1 MQVALIDNDTQQRAQ
16 IAQMLEADGW
26 SCRVFDSLD
35 RLASHLK
42 TGSID
47 LLVYHWQ
54 PAADGLRALRAARH
68 ATSLLPVLLVASQA
82 AEEEL
87 AASLADGLTD
97 FIAKP
102 VRKSDLLLRM
112 RVLAGRANPA
122 RLLSSVLEFG
132 DFRFDVRSSRLT
144 RQGEAIPL
152 TQKEFDLALLF
163 FRNLGRPLS
172 RATIHEAVWPQEAEF
187 SSRTMDTHVSRVRN
201 KLGLRPENGF
211 RLAPVYSYGYR
222 LEQLGAQKE

>member
-1 MQVALIDNDTQQRAQ
+1 MHVALIDNDPQQRAQ
-16 IAQMLEADGW
+16 IADALEAEGW
-26 SCRVFDSLD
+26 SCLVFDGLE
-35 RLASHLK
+35 RLSAHLK
-42 TGSID
+42 GASVD

-54 PAADGLRALRAARH
+54 PAAEGLRALH
-68 ATSLLPVLLVASQA
+68 ATRQTTSLLPVLLVAGQS
-82 AEEEL
+82 AEQEL
-87 AASLADGLTD
+87 VASLADGLTD

-102 VRKSDLLLRM
+102 VRKADLRLRL
-112 RVLAGRANPA
+112 RVLAGRADPA
-122 RLLSSVLEFG
+122 RLHAGTVEFG
-132 DFRFDVRSSRLT
+132 TFRFDVRGSRLT
-144 RQGEAIPL
+144 RQGEAITL

-187 SSRTMDTHVSRVRN
+187 SSRTMDTHVSRVRS

-222 LEQLGAQKE
+222 LESLGGQKG

>member
-1 MQVALIDNDTQQRAQ
+1 MQVALIDNDPQQRAQ
-16 IAQMLEADGW
+16 MVDVLEADGW
-26 SCRVFDSLD
+26 SCVAFDSLN
-35 RLASHLK
+35 RLTAYLR

-54 PAADGLRALRAARH
+54 PAAEGLRALRAARQ
-68 ATSLLPVLLVASQA
+68 AASSLPVLLVAGHS
-82 AEEEL
+82 AEQEL
-87 AASLADGLTD
+87 IETLADGLTD
-97 FIAKP
+97 FLAKP
-102 VRKSDLLLRM
+102 VRKADLQLRA
-112 RVLAGRANPA
+112 RVLISRANPA
-122 RLLSSVLEFG
+122 RLTGRALEFG
-132 DFRFDVRSSRLT
+132 AFSFDVRSSRLT
-144 RQGEAIPL
+144 RQGELVPL

-201 KLGLRPENGF
+201 KLGLRPEHGF

-222 LEQLGAQKE
+222 LEQLGNQKD